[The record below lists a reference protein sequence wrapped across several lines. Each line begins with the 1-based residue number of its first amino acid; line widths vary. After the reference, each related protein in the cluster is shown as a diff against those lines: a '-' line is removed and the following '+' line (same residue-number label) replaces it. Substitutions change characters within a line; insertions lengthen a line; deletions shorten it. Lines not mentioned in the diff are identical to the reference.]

1 MNYLN
6 EWNQFWKIGD
16 EVLIEYWYNSMVTP
30 VTIKEKK
37 GRKWLVSHK
46 NNFSQIQNA
55 PDEWITTSDIIDKHQ
70 RS

>member
-16 EVLIEYWYNSMVTP
+16 EVLIEYWYNSTVTP

-46 NNFSQIQNA
+46 NNFSKIQNA
-55 PDEWITTSDIIDKHQ
+55 PDEWITTSDIIDKYQ